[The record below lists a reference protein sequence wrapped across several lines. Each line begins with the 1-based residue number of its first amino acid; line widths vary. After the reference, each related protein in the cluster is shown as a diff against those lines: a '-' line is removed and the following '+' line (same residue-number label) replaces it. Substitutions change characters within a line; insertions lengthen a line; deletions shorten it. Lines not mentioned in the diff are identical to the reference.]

1 MALLLLLLCSLY
13 EIPNF
18 KSDSVELFILFPQG
32 RMSLILGLRVMTI
45 LTKRVLVYIEIVEIS
60 CPSPECTM
68 YNLLHNGGDLCCGVS
83 LSLSFRYCGR
93 KSAVQRRYSKG
104 TL

>member
-1 MALLLLLLCSLY
+1 
-13 EIPNF
+13 
-18 KSDSVELFILFPQG
+18 
-32 RMSLILGLRVMTI
+32 MSSILGLRVMTI

-68 YNLLHNGGDLCCGVS
+68 YNLLLNGGDLCCGHLS
-83 LSLSFRYCGR
+83 LSLSLLSLSFCYSGR
-93 KSAVQRRYSKG
+93 KTSVPRRYSKG